1 MHPDATDVGDSLRD
15 VIARIALALMQGDV
29 KEAWAAVD
37 SHDATEAC
45 CAWDRLR
52 GRHAASDEE
61 DLERDRQVLLAMLRE
76 HDPLPDAA
84 EGAGR
89 TGSGDLPR
97 SS

>member
-1 MHPDATDVGDSLRD
+1 MHPDAADVGDCLRD

-29 KEAWAAVD
+29 EEAWAVVD

-76 HDPLPDAA
+76 HDAVSDGA
-84 EGAGR
+84 EGGAG
-89 TGSGDLPR
+89 TGSGELPR
-97 SS
+97 FT

>member
-1 MHPDATDVGDSLRD
+1 MHPDAADVGDRLRD

-29 KEAWAAVD
+29 EEAWAAVD

-52 GRHAASDEE
+52 GRHAACNEE

-76 HDPLPDAA
+76 QDPRPDAA
-84 EGAGR
+84 EPGGG
-89 TGSGDLPR
+89 TGS
-97 SS
+97 